1 MIDWQV
7 LERLIANETMYEVIG
22 TDGDKET
29 YGGLFPTEEQAQQI
43 ADRLN
48 EVQK

>member
-22 TDGDKET
+22 TDGEQKT
-29 YGGLFPTEEQAQQI
+29 YGGLFPTEEDAKQM

-48 EVQK
+48 EAQK